1 MSVMVTSFLFSN
13 LVPLEV
19 RVNNKD
25 PQLHEYN
32 QNISIPKNEV
42 FQCVISAGNSF
53 KWTFFGCV
61 IPCVVAF
68 KFEIPKKYTF
78 YQVSRKCIGC
88 YLNVSRY
95 SYS

>member
-1 MSVMVTSFLFSN
+1 MVTSFLFSN

-68 KFEIPKKYTF
+68 KFEIPKITHFIKF
-78 YQVSRKCIGC
+78 QE
-88 YLNVSRY
+88 NVSDAI
-95 SYS
+95 SKCFKVLLLI